1 MYFKLEKKHLNQ
13 LQLHLP
19 NAHGN
24 EKFISNLWGIII
36 MNPEDGSL
44 VLPKARGFES
54 VASLGK
60 MALNP

>member
-1 MYFKLEKKHLNQ
+1 MYFKLEKNHLNQ

-24 EKFISNLWGIII
+24 EQFISNLWGIVI

-44 VLPKARGFES
+44 VLLKAHGFES
-54 VASLGK
+54 VTSLGK
-60 MALNP
+60 NGF

>member
-1 MYFKLEKKHLNQ
+1 MYFKLEKNHLNQ

-24 EKFISNLWGIII
+24 EQFTSNLWGIVI

-44 VLPKARGFES
+44 VLLKAHGFES
-54 VASLGK
+54 VTSLGK
-60 MALNP
+60 NGF

>member
-1 MYFKLEKKHLNQ
+1 MYLKLEKNHLNQ

-24 EKFISNLWGIII
+24 EQFISNLWGIVI

-44 VLPKARGFES
+44 VLLKAHGFES
-54 VASLGK
+54 VTSLGK
-60 MALNP
+60 NGF